1 MKDKILR
8 IISESMINDE
18 DYLDM
23 IASSNYID
31 KEVREILSSILSNK
45 ITKGNIKGR
54 KYINSK
60 YADEIENLTI
70 EEAKNTFECKYANA
84 SCNSLLIASNLAYD
98 VLLNKGDK
106 VLVFGMENDE
116 YLSSYIKK
124 EYNFISYSLEKD
136 IVQINYN
143 DLRSKVE
150 EEKPN
155 LLLITSSSYPRKF
168 DFSEIKDICSSN
180 DCLLLVNMDHISG
193 LVAAKL
199 YDNPINYA
207 DLVITST
214 NKTLKGPIGAL
225 LLTNN
230 SSINNKIN
238 TIINSK
244 YQDEI
249 MINTMAAKAI
259 ALSNARTDSFKEYQK
274 QVIKNSKIL
283 CDVLKQNKVKLV
295 CNGTDNHLLIIDV
308 KKSFNIT
315 GKEAEKKLYNI
326 NILCNKCLIPKDPTN
341 QFITSGIRLGTSAL
355 TSRGLK
361 EGDFAELA
369 NIITDCLSSVKKD
382 NELIKQVSELTSK
395 YILYK
400 EGD

>member
-70 EEAKNTFECKYANA
+70 EEAKKTFECKYANA

-98 VLLNKGDK
+98 ILLNKGDK

-326 NILCNKCLIPKDPTN
+326 NILCNKCLIPKDSTN

-382 NELIKQVSELTSK
+382 NELIKQVSELTGK